1 MAELKGREFRPLPDA
16 EETYRRWLAHLDGE
30 FKRQESPDRRAEIVR
45 DELYEIYLGRPHG
58 GAKST
63 SLLSETAMF
72 VLGDSLD
79 VRNVSLDAD
88 YASDGDI
95 DQQQFAPRRPLIWF
109 WQMFDRSP
117 LGLNLWLGFRFRCM
131 LGQHLF
137 KKMGK
142 GVKVYPDVKF
152 ALGYNLTIEDSCTIG
167 RGAVLDDAG
176 GELVVPQGTNVAPG
190 TTFSRGGNG

>member
-1 MAELKGREFRPLPDA
+1 MMAELKGREFRPLPDA
-16 EETYRRWLAHLDGE
+16 EEMYRRWLAHLDGE

-58 GAKST
+58 GAKGT

-72 VLGDSLD
+72 VLADSLD

-88 YASDGDI
+88 YASDV
-95 DQQQFAPRRPLIWF
+95 DQQQFASRRPLIWF
-109 WQMFDRSP
+109 WQMFDRSA

-152 ALGYNLTIEDSCTIG
+152 ALGYNLTIEDNCTIG

-176 GELVVPQGTNVAPG
+176 GELVIPQGTNVAAG
-190 TTFSRGGNG
+190 STCSRGDHS

>member
-1 MAELKGREFRPLPDA
+1 MMAESKGREFRPLPDA
-16 EETYRRWLAHLDGE
+16 EEMYRRWLAHLDGE

-58 GAKST
+58 GAKGT

-72 VLGDSLD
+72 VLADSLD

-88 YASDGDI
+88 YASDGNI

-137 KKMGK
+137 KKLGK
-142 GVKVYPDVKF
+142 GVKIYPDVKF
-152 ALGYNLTIEDSCTIG
+152 ALGYNLTIEDNCTIG
-167 RGAVLDDAG
+167 RGAVLDDM
-176 GELVVPQGTNVAPG
+176 GELVIPQATQVAPG
-190 TTFSRGGNG
+190 SVISRDRG

>member
-1 MAELKGREFRPLPDA
+1 MMMAELKVREFRPLPDA
-16 EETYRRWLAHLDGE
+16 EEVYRRWLAHLDGE

-58 GAKST
+58 GAKGT
-63 SLLSETAMF
+63 SLLSETAIF
-72 VLGDSLD
+72 VLSDSLD

-88 YASDGDI
+88 YASDV
-95 DQQQFAPRRPLIWF
+95 DQQQYAPRRPLIWF

-137 KKMGK
+137 KKLGK
-142 GVKVYPDVKF
+142 GVKIYPDVKF
-152 ALGYNLTIEDSCTIG
+152 ALGHNLTIEDNCTIG
-167 RGAVLDDAG
+167 RGAVLNDAG
-176 GELVVPQGTNVAPG
+176 GELVIPQGTNVAAG
-190 TTFSRGGNG
+190 ATFSR